1 MVDRIVL
8 KPHVSLC
15 ELFYFCVIEL
25 TLFSLKFWLFVFLN
39 ISFIIFLPLNTLKGF
54 FFLKKELSFS
64 LNFE

>member
-54 FFLKKELSFS
+54 FFFKKRTIFLSQF
-64 LNFE
+64 